1 MGKIPRLQKKSRYKE
16 VGKEMLEE
24 EAPSSN
30 RAVNPNG
37 SYLIE
42 LKVNANVDQ
51 ITLCDFRFSY
61 TQLLVL

>member
-1 MGKIPRLQKKSRYKE
+1 
-16 VGKEMLEE
+16 MLEE

-30 RAVNPNG
+30 RAVKPNG

-51 ITLCDFRFSY
+51 ITLRDFRFSY
-61 TQLLVL
+61 TQLLAL